1 LAKEF
6 NACESF
12 LKDLSNIHSARYF
25 KHFLYREMESICD
38 KLNIDGFNR
47 DLESDIEDLED
58 KISELEN
65 ENEELQQEIED
76 LKTKYGLQ
84 ENTLIEEYKTQY
96 FCEYKNNYTAWEIE
110 ELLKNGKI
118 FLNRQFLKL

>member
-1 LAKEF
+1 
-6 NACESF
+6 
-12 LKDLSNIHSARYF
+12 
-25 KHFLYREMESICD
+25 MESICD

-84 ENTLIEEYKTQY
+84 ENTLIEEYKNQY